1 MRPLGHIHST
11 RNLRGQGL
19 HLHPGRAG
27 NTLGLGLAFGG
38 ALAASSVPYVA
49 FQRGHSGGFLLSSPS
64 SIFIFQGSDSSRA
77 LGVEIKVEGARA
89 KSTFFAL
96 ECPCVRVCV
105 RAYVCVCLCLCT
117 CVCVCVCVC
126 VRARA
131 LSLVS
136 QHRREFRK
144 PGLIV
149 TCFVA
154 RGPPPFLSSL
164 HPRVTRSSGA
174 QAVLAGG
181 QRRAGN

>member
-1 MRPLGHIHST
+1 MREILWAWVWHLGARWQLPLSPTSRFREDTQAVFCCPRPHLFLFSRDLTHRVLWAWRSRWRGPE
-11 RNLRGQGL
+11 LR
-19 HLHPGRAG
+19 
-27 NTLGLGLAFGG
+27 
-38 ALAASSVPYVA
+38 ALS
-49 FQRGHSGGFLLSSPS
+49 LLSSV
-64 SIFIFQGSDSSRA
+64 RA
-77 LGVEIKVEGARA
+77 CVCA
-89 KSTFFAL
+89 
-96 ECPCVRVCV
+96 CVRMCVCVCVCV
-105 RAYVCVCLCLCT
+105 RA
-117 CVCVCVCVC
+117 CVCVCVC